1 LLHLRVSRNTDS
13 AIMKNKIL
21 LVEDNRA
28 DAVLVQ
34 LAIEESGLDLQL
46 DHVSDGEKM
55 IQRLRGA
62 NPDEIS
68 FILLDLNIPKANGHE
83 ILQVR
88 KTIQQW
94 SLIPVVVYSSSTRKE
109 DVHNCLMQGANAY
122 MCKHV
127 DFESFSKNLQATF
140 HYWHEI
146 ALRS

>member
-1 LLHLRVSRNTDS
+1 
-13 AIMKNKIL
+13 MKNKIL

-34 LAIEESGLDLQL
+34 LAIDESGLDLEL

-55 IQRLRGA
+55 MQRLRA
-62 NPDEIS
+62 SNPEDIS
-68 FILLDLNIPKANGHE
+68 FILLDLNIPKANGQE
-83 ILQVR
+83 ILQLR
-88 KTIQQW
+88 RTLQQW
-94 SLIPVVVYSSSTRKE
+94 SLVPVVVYSSSTRRE
-109 DVHNCLMQGANAY
+109 DVHDCLIQGANAY

-140 HYWHEI
+140 HYWHQI